1 MNTLISTLKK
11 AMYRHGYLIITAAW
25 LYTFSFIFI
34 NYWSYNASPEKV
46 QSKLSQRI
54 ARLEEKL
61 EKLVEDTTS
70 INALIGPNNNDQ
82 KEKMVKEGYGLFIYD
97 LDRGSSPSLL
107 YWNTNQYYIVPD
119 DLYRQDSSW
128 FSVKRNGEFEIIKK
142 KVVLNDAELLVVGM
156 IPIRWS
162 YFIENKYL
170 HSDFAGYNGLDE
182 QYELITVP
190 GEGVLPIY
198 NNKGDELFGIRLK
211 PGKSFLSYDSVTIA
225 LRVLAI
231 VFLLVF
237 LHSICVEVMQRNGFR
252 MGYILLV
259 GLVVFIRL
267 IAYQF
272 NFPFDYSKLPLYD
285 PSIYASNVL
294 HPSLGD
300 LLVNAV
306 LLFWLIGVY
315 KNYTDGKTW
324 FIRPLPVKIRN
335 YGGVFC
341 SHSWVIWWRESLKV
355 WFKTQKYQQM

>member
-162 YFIENKYL
+162 YFIENK
-170 HSDFAGYNGLDE
+170 
-182 QYELITVP
+182 
-190 GEGVLPIY
+190 
-198 NNKGDELFGIRLK
+198 
-211 PGKSFLSYDSVTIA
+211 
-225 LRVLAI
+225 
-231 VFLLVF
+231 
-237 LHSICVEVMQRNGFR
+237 
-252 MGYILLV
+252 
-259 GLVVFIRL
+259 
-267 IAYQF
+267 
-272 NFPFDYSKLPLYD
+272 
-285 PSIYASNVL
+285 
-294 HPSLGD
+294 
-300 LLVNAV
+300 
-306 LLFWLIGVY
+306 
-315 KNYTDGKTW
+315 
-324 FIRPLPVKIRN
+324 
-335 YGGVFC
+335 
-341 SHSWVIWWRESLKV
+341 
-355 WFKTQKYQQM
+355 